1 MTESGLGSCTGI
13 VKVLV
18 RAEVISRLNWGRIFF
33 QTHSYGSWQASE
45 DQISFKITH
54 TGHTTELPY
63 NMAADFSSRSNQR
76 ESEGKDPI

>member
-1 MTESGLGSCTGI
+1 MTESGLGHAQAI

-18 RAEVISRLNWGRIFF
+18 RAEVVSRLNWGRIFF

-45 DQISFKITH
+45 DQISFKLTH
-54 TGHTTELPY
+54 IGHTTELPY
-63 NMAADFSSRSNQR
+63 NMAADFSRRSNQR